1 MSSLEICRENVIGMC
16 NRGIHI
22 NVPMTFGDQVFGNR
36 PRSMIT
42 VAQNTVYRHL
52 VKGVRDLIND
62 NGGDVR
68 LNKGLIKIVHGTISQ
83 KDHSAKILGTHF
95 SGKFLLPVSGTVV
108 GAYNNSIAG
117 MREKLRQIRNQ
128 RSPEI
133 VSDIANHKSDQI
145 RFSGA

>member
-1 MSSLEICRENVIGMC
+1 M
-16 NRGIHI
+16 
-22 NVPMTFGDQVFGNR
+22 
-36 PRSMIT
+36 
-42 VAQNTVYRHL
+42 
-52 VKGVRDLIND
+52 IND

-68 LNKGLIKIVHGTISQ
+68 LNKGLIKVVRGTIGQ

-95 SGKFLLPVSGTVV
+95 SGELLLPVSVAVV